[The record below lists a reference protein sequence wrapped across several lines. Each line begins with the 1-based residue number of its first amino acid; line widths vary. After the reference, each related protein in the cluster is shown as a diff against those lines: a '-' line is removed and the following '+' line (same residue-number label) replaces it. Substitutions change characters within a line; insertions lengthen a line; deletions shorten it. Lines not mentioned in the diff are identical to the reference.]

1 MDDYAATA
9 EDFDLIF
16 TFLYNDYFLRAVFRL
31 VYLVSYKIY
40 IFTNNLELLGF

>member
-1 MDDYAATA
+1 MNNYAAAT

-31 VYLVSYKIY
+31 IYLVPYKI
-40 IFTNNLELLGF
+40 